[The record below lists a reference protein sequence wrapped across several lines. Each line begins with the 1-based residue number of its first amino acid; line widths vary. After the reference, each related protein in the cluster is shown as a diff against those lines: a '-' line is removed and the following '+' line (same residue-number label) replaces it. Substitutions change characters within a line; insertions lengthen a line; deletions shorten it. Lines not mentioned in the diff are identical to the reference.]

1 MAHCKLCNTN
11 FSVNAGALY
20 DVKRHAKRSTHVT
33 AVEASSKTVKWST
46 SEKGKLCSAT
56 KLLNNV
62 SDNITLDDFLST
74 KLVILLVFED
84 ASTAVT

>member
-1 MAHCKLCNTN
+1 M
-11 FSVNAGALY
+11 
-20 DVKRHAKRSTHVT
+20 THN
-33 AVEASSKTVKWST
+33 SHIHSLGSDFVKWSA

-74 KLVILLVFED
+74 KMVILLVYED